1 MRLAKRC
8 ALFLHSAFFLGLF
21 ALIATLGLPGRAWAY
36 VDPSVMTYAIQALAG
51 VAVAL
56 SAVIGVAFR
65 RSRRALMRILG
76 IDEDAKKEH
85 DPAVHELIPDAPVTR
100 RPSPKPTTTPAP
112 ASAACP
118 RRFRPI
124 ARSPGRCASCAP
136 CSPRCSLLARCS

>member
-8 ALFLHSAFFLGLF
+8 ALFLHSALFLGLF
-21 ALIATLGLPGRAWAY
+21 ALVATLGLPERAWAY

-76 IDEDAKKEH
+76 IDEDARKER
-85 DPAVHELIPDAPVTR
+85 DPAVRELFPD
-100 RPSPKPTTTPAP
+100 SP
-112 ASAACP
+112 
-118 RRFRPI
+118 
-124 ARSPGRCASCAP
+124 ASCALV
-136 CSPRCSLLARCS
+136 R